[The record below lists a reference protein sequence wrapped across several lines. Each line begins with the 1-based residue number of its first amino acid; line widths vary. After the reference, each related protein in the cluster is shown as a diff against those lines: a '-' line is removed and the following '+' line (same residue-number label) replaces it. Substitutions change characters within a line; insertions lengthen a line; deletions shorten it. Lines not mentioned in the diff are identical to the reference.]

1 MSALEGSW
9 GFWFWADPGD
19 GLMSA
24 VLLMVANPAMLLG
37 LFALSGRIVVK
48 CLILQIDFEWI
59 WLSSELRN

>member
-1 MSALEGSW
+1 
-9 GFWFWADPGD
+9 
-19 GLMSA
+19 MSA

>member
-1 MSALEGSW
+1 MEGSW
-9 GFWFWADPGD
+9 GFWFWVDPCD

-48 CLILQIDFEWI
+48 CFILQIDFEWI
-59 WLSSELRN
+59 LLSFELRN